1 MPSAA
6 PAAAAAAIMQN
17 QNSTPHPSFKT
28 EPKLFSQLDL
38 PSSSSSAVPVR
49 IDGFEEDLILSK
61 SQFLTRPELLKR
73 RSRRVKQLARIYRDH
88 YWALMEELKFKYREY
103 YWEFGKSPFQE
114 DEEGDR
120 TNWNRGDCT
129 IVIAENA
136 HGNDNNGNPG
146 VTNKNNSRCGVHGCK
161 AKAMAMTRFC
171 HMHILSDAKQKL
183 YKACNFSIKS
193 STTGPILCGKP
204 ILRST
209 VPSYCPIHFQK
220 AEKHMACA
228 LKRAGLNVSSASKL
242 APKLHILI
250 AEYVRQIKHKRRA
263 ARKSKLEHAVV
274 KKENNS

>member
-6 PAAAAAAIMQN
+6 AVTQN
-17 QNSTPHPSFKT
+17 QNSTRHPTFKT

-38 PSSSSSAVPVR
+38 PSSSSSVVPVR

-61 SQFLTRPELLKR
+61 SQLLSRPELIKR

-88 YWALMEELKFKYREY
+88 YWALMEELKLKYREY

-114 DEEGDR
+114 DEDGDR
-120 TNWNRGDCT
+120 VHGNRGDYAT
-129 IVIAENA
+129 ANAENA
-136 HGNDNNGNPG
+136 HGNGNNGNPG
-146 VTNKNNSRCGVHGCK
+146 VANKTNSRCGVHGCK

-220 AEKHMACA
+220 AEKHMARS
-228 LKRAGLNVSSASKL
+228 LKRAGLHVSSTSKL
-242 APKLHILI
+242 APKLHILV
-250 AEYVRQIKHKRRA
+250 AEYVRQIKHKRRS
-263 ARKSKLEHAVV
+263 ARKAKLENAEV